1 MPNKLIALLRNL
13 AAILIT
19 FSGIG
24 LIASLWQRDLTGA
37 ALADALL
44 GAVYLIIG
52 IGLFGQSRFT
62 LFMAIVIPA
71 TAAGFLLNAFP
82 HPGQVHTARIAVD
95 ALVIVCSVIV
105 LWNVRN
111 NPSV

>member
-1 MPNKLIALLRNL
+1 
-13 AAILIT
+13 
-19 FSGIG
+19 
-24 LIASLWQRDLTGA
+24 
-37 ALADALL
+37 
-44 GAVYLIIG
+44 
-52 IGLFGQSRFT
+52 
-62 LFMAIVIPA
+62 MAIVIPA

-95 ALVIVCSVIV
+95 AAVIVCSVIV

>member
-1 MPNKLIALLRNL
+1 MRKTFIAKLRKL
-13 AAILIT
+13 AATLLT
-19 FSGIG
+19 LSGIAH
-24 LIASLWQRDLTGA
+24 IAALWLRELNGA

-52 IGLFGQSRFT
+52 IGLFGQSRFS

-71 TAAGFLLNAFP
+71 AAAALVLNAFP
-82 HPGQVHTARIAVD
+82 EHDDIYRTRIAVD
-95 ALVIVCSVIV
+95 AIVILSCTVV
-105 LWNVRN
+105 LWSVRK

>member
-1 MPNKLIALLRNL
+1 MPKKLISLLRNL
-13 AAILIT
+13 AATLIT

-24 LIASLWQRDLTGA
+24 LIASLWLRDLTGV
-37 ALADALL
+37 ALADAML
-44 GAVYLIIG
+44 GTVYLIIG

-82 HPGQVHTARIAVD
+82 HPGQVHTVRVAIDAV
-95 ALVIVCSVIV
+95 VIVCSVIV